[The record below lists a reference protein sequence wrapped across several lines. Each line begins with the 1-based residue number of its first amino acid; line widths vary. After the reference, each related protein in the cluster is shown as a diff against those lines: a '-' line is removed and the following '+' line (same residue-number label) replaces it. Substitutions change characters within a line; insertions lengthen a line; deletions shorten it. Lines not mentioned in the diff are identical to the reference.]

1 MITYK
6 NLIILPTYHGSLDFV
21 FELRKIF
28 YSHPP
33 DVIAVEFPENLRP
46 HIVKGV
52 SRLPKISVV
61 LYYDHLIKNQLYVPI
76 IPSDSLV
83 EALRLA
89 EEYGIPTE
97 FIDLF
102 VNDYTPQSVT
112 MPDSHLL
119 NYLALDDFYDIV
131 NRELHLEEEAT
142 FRYQEHLNKRAQEE
156 KTAQLEG
163 DHFESDNSQFSP
175 GGGDA
180 QAWIHKAQ
188 EKDDLRNQYMAA
200 RLAELMTT
208 NPKGIILVV
217 LGLAHWEA
225 IKVLLE
231 HGEISPDL
239 TAFALDVKAELFN
252 VIQEDLPTIMTET
265 PNVVYQHEQFR
276 SRQKRAVDA
285 IASTPT
291 SPSAATFTLHRHNQL
306 QAIKNIIRRSVDRF
320 NHEYHE
326 HVSLHKL
333 KSLFQYMRNLPA
345 IENFLKPQLFDIV
358 LAAKSI
364 INDDFAWIVWEEAKY
379 FPEAREDPKLEAL
392 RFTDRGIFLRGKYF
406 KIRQRVPISVR
417 KMKVPLKPKPQE
429 KFHGSWRAEWNRD
442 RGSLVS
448 YPPEDLFEENYFQHI
463 RQRSLRLLQDQFIHI
478 HEFTSTLMD
487 GIDFRETIRN
497 WVTHKKIYVRE
508 ERPIRGEID
517 AVVIIFDKDEQDPPK
532 FPYKMM
538 WYAEHAKESDLAF
551 YSILPGVQLA
561 GPGIARVEMG
571 GLAAF
576 FPPRGIPNIWS
587 DQFEQLYPVAK
598 KKADRLLMAALL
610 YTNKK
615 LVTYIAHQKPHPIF
629 YQIAARLGGVQI
641 VFVPITRFNPVSL
654 RTLRTLHILAG
665 MHRRKDAQRY
675 IPKRRY

>member
-1 MITYK
+1 MISFK

-28 YSHPP
+28 YAHPP

-46 HIVKGV
+46 QIVEGV

-61 LYYDHLIKNQLYVPI
+61 LYYDQLIKNQLYVPI
-76 IPSDSLV
+76 IPSDSLI

-89 EEYGIPTE
+89 EEYGIVTE

-102 VNDYTPQSVT
+102 VKDYTPQSVT

-119 NYLALDDFYDIV
+119 NYIPLDTFYTIV
-131 NRELHLEEEAT
+131 NHELHLEEKANH
-142 FRYQEHLNKRAQEE
+142 RYQEQLNRRVNEE
-156 KTAQLEG
+156 KIAQLEG
-163 DHFESDNSQFSP
+163 DYLESDGNQPASV
-175 GGGDA
+175 GEDA
-180 QAWIHKAQ
+180 QAWIHKA
-188 EKDDLRNQYMAA
+188 EEIDDLRNQYMAA
-200 RLAELMTT
+200 RLTELMNT
-208 NPKGIILVV
+208 NPKSKILVV

-252 VIQEDLPTIMTET
+252 IVQEDLPTIMTET
-265 PNVVYQHEQFR
+265 PNVVYQHELFR
-276 SRQKRAVDA
+276 SRQKLAIDA
-285 IASTPT
+285 MSSASP
-291 SPSAATFTLHRHNQL
+291 FTLHRQNQL
-306 QAIKNIIRRSVDRF
+306 QAIKNIIRRSVDRY
-320 NHEYHE
+320 NREYHE
-326 HVSLHKL
+326 HLSIHKL

-345 IENFLKPQLFDIV
+345 IDNFLKPQLFDIV

-379 FPEAREDPKLEAL
+379 YPEAREDPKLEAL
-392 RFTDRGIFLRGKYF
+392 RFTDLGIFLRGKYF

-417 KMKVPLKPKPQE
+417 KLKVPLKPKPKEQ
-429 KFHGSWRAEWNRD
+429 FHGSWRSEWNRD

-463 RQRSLRLLQDQFIHI
+463 RQRSLRLLQDQFIHV

-497 WVTHKKIYVRE
+497 WIPRKKIYVRE
-508 ERPIRGEID
+508 ERSIRGEID
-517 AVVIIFDKDEQDPPK
+517 AVVIIFDKDEQEPPK

-571 GLAAF
+571 GLTAF

-587 DQFEQLYPVAK
+587 EQFEQLYPIAK

-615 LVTYIAHQKPHPIF
+615 LVTYIAHKKPSAIF
-629 YQIAARLGGVQI
+629 YRIAARLGGVQI

-654 RTLRTLHILAG
+654 RTLRTVHILAG
-665 MHRRKDAQRY
+665 MHRRKNAHKY